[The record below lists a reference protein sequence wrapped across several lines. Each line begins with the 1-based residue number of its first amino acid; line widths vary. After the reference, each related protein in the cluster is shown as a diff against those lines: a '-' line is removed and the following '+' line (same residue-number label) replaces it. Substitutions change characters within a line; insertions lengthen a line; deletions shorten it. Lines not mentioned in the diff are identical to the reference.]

1 GIAWLRRLREHYP
14 SIVWLNP
21 EPREYW
27 DGHPT
32 IHAVSQLIRMFPLSV
47 EGLTEAVDNLRKAAV
62 PPPEALQNKNF
73 PFHPPVL

>member
-47 EGLTEAVDNLRKAAV
+47 EGLTEAVDNLRKAVV